1 MLHHQKKK
9 KNTKWVFIETKNAL
23 DYFFKTAWLFRLC
36 ECLWKPM
43 YTCSVFPQT
52 QVLGLCKEN
61 SEEAQQSNPPTFM
74 LGSRRE
80 LNTERL
86 EGRAGC
92 SEECRGLAKLT
103 QCCPEEE
110 GLL

>member
-1 MLHHQKKK
+1 
-9 KNTKWVFIETKNAL
+9 
-23 DYFFKTAWLFRLC
+23 
-36 ECLWKPM
+36 M

-110 GLL
+110 GLELSTAAACRTAIYTSYSII